1 MRLIDADKL
10 MLSLADWKLQES
22 PISTYPKPKEF
33 TADDMQRMIWRTIRD
48 CESAVEE
55 QPTLKTI
62 PIELYEQIKGERDVA
77 IEQLKALNIEL
88 FEKPYLKAIPI
99 EWIKKWCNEEHNRK
113 SLEERLLKRYGVITM
128 LEDWE
133 KENESRSTESNQ

>member
-55 QPTLKTI
+55 QPT
-62 PIELYEQIKGERDVA
+62 V
-77 IEQLKALNIEL
+77 
-88 FEKPYLKAIPI
+88 KAIPI
-99 EWIKKWCNEEHNRK
+99 EWIKKW
-113 SLEERLLKRYGVITM
+113 LETCIPRYDYDRMTYIADVYEM

-133 KENESRSTESNQ
+133 EENERETN